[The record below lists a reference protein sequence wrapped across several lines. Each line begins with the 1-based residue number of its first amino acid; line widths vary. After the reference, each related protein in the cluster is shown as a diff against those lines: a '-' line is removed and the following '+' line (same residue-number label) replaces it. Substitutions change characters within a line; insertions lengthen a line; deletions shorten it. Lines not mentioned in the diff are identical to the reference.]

1 MADLPPYKRVI
12 DGPPEVAPPVPAAAP
27 AMVPTTPAND
37 PARQPDAPVI
47 APFVQSTPAQKEQM
61 AAAGLAVDAPP
72 PAAAPVPPPQPT
84 PGPAAPAI
92 ASQTETTRQMP
103 LVETPEI
110 KKLREQNVALRDK
123 QIEAIGVQ
131 TDTELK
137 KNAVV
142 TEQNRA
148 AQIEADRLQAKSIAD
163 AAHIEEQTRAATA
176 DWEAKRADRDANNK
190 SDPEKF
196 WKDKGVGA
204 IVMGGIAEALG
215 AFGSALT
222 GGPNHA
228 SAILQ
233 RRVDASIRAQEQAIE
248 GKNTAVKDAY
258 NGVQHYI
265 NAGMSQQSAVRAARA
280 DLWERTA
287 NKIKSE
293 ISQFSNP
300 DILARGEALIA
311 AAKEN
316 ANKELIAEQQ
326 SNQARIVRK
335 TISGPA
341 ATAAPLSVENQ
352 LKLKALEVN
361 LPQVDPKTGKETGAI
376 KVMAPSAEEAGKVRE
391 AQRVAGQ
398 MKRNLSVMA
407 GLVANTSQSLSPAAK
422 KHVEKLNN
430 QIILDEAVLAK
441 LGALSES
448 DRELAS
454 ALGDPT
460 AFSQRDSTTL
470 GLIKDATANIDS
482 RMHQHYKSLG
492 WTQ

>member
-1 MADLPPYKRVI
+1 MAELPPYKRVV
-12 DGPPEVAPPVPAAAP
+12 DGPPVAAPVAAP

-72 PAAAPVPPPQPT
+72 PAAAPAPPPQPT

-110 KKLREQNVALRDK
+110 KALREKNVELRDK
-123 QIEAIGVQ
+123 QIAAIDVQ

-137 KNAVV
+137 KNAAAA
-142 TEQNRA
+142 EQNRL
-148 AQIEADRLQAKSIAD
+148 AQIEADKQQAQSQAE
-163 AAHIEEQTRAATA
+163 AAHIQEQAAKA
-176 DWEAKRADRDANNK
+176 DKAWQDARADRDANNK
-190 SDPEKF
+190 VDPDKF

-204 IVMGGIAEALG
+204 HIVGAIAQALG

-222 GGPNHA
+222 GGPNGA
-228 SAILQ
+228 AQIIQ
-233 RRVDASIRAQEQAIE
+233 RGIDANIRAQEQAIE
-248 GKNTAVKDAY
+248 GKGEAVKDAY

-265 NAGMSQQSAVRAARA
+265 AQGLSQQSAARAARA
-280 DLWERTA
+280 DLWDRTA
-287 NKIKSE
+287 RKIQSE
-293 ISQFSNP
+293 IAGYSNP
-300 DILARGEALIA
+300 EIKARGEALIA

-326 SNQARIVRK
+326 SNQARVVRK
-335 TISGPA
+335 TLSAPVAPA
-341 ATAAPLSVENQ
+341 APMSVENQ